1 MRLRCP
7 TSIIRPRREC
17 RSCLC
22 TLRCSVSWLIRRVSS
37 ETCTSGEP
45 VSLSCIRESAM
56 VSVFSSSVN
65 ATLVI
70 HLPFKTC
77 ASIWISFS
85 EAICM
90 QRWERNYLLHY
101 NMSSVGA
108 QSIVPLHCITLLDGN
123 FCADLSQFGGDLLSL
138 FFGDGFFDRFGSL
151 VDNGFGFFET

>member
-1 MRLRCP
+1 
-7 TSIIRPRREC
+7 
-17 RSCLC
+17 
-22 TLRCSVSWLIRRVSS
+22 
-37 ETCTSGEP
+37 
-45 VSLSCIRESAM
+45 M

-108 QSIVPLHCITLLDGN
+108 QSIVPLHCIILLDGN